1 MEIALAFLI
10 GILLI
15 GITVFVFRLG
25 SEGLLGLLIN
35 AALGAI
41 VIAALSFFGI
51 FPIPLNPLTALMVG
65 YGGVIGAILIIIVL
79 LFF

>member
-1 MEIALAFLI
+1 MEIAIAFLI

-25 SEGLLGLLIN
+25 NQGLLGLLIN

-41 VIAALSFFGI
+41 VVAAISMFGI

-65 YGGVIGAILIIIVL
+65 YGGIVGVALIVVIL